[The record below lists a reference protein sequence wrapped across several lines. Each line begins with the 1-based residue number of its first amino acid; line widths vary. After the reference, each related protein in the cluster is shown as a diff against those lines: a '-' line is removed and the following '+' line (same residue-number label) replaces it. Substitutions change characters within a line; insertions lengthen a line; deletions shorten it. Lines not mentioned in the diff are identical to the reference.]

1 VRVVLDPN
9 VLVSGLI
16 GKATSA
22 PRAILDALAQEEIEV
37 VLSEN
42 ALAELEQVLHRPKLS
57 SRVTRN
63 ERDEYLARL
72 RVQADVV
79 DDPEGSGGA
88 TRDPDDDYLVAL
100 ARQERVDA
108 IVSGDKD
115 LLEAGLE
122 DPPVWTPRECA
133 QRLRDSH
140 AG

>member
-22 PRAILDALAQEEIEV
+22 PRLILDALDQEEIEV
-37 VLSEN
+37 VLSED
-42 ALAELEQVLHRPKLS
+42 ALAELAQVLHRPKLS
-57 SRVTRN
+57 NRVTRS

-72 RVQADVV
+72 RVQAEVV
-79 DDPEGSGGA
+79 DDPGGSSGA

-100 ARQERVDA
+100 ARRARADA

-115 LLEAGLE
+115 LVQAGLE
-122 DPPVWTPRECA
+122 EPPVWTPRECA
-133 QRLRDSH
+133 DRLRTASAD
-140 AG
+140 